1 MTNDDGDNSTASRI
15 TPRSLWTDG
24 LAMFDAA
31 AVLILYAK
39 SNREKMRLLLPIYYL
54 LGHGIEV
61 TLKAVLLENGS
72 NLEELKDDIKHNLER
87 AAHRVVN
94 LNLDPLSGF
103 VKSQTA
109 LVQRLNRYYSA
120 KVFEYRKTGHMRPPP
135 TEELAKFL
143 SDLSRLVNRCLK
155 K

>member
-1 MTNDDGDNSTASRI
+1 MTDDDASRT
-15 TPRSLWTDG
+15 TPRGLWTDG
-24 LAMFDAA
+24 EGMLDAA
-31 AVLILYAK
+31 EVLVKQQAK
-39 SNREKMRLLLPIYYL
+39 SGSWQMRLFMPTYFL

-72 NLEELKDDIKHNLER
+72 SLEELKEDIKHNLER

-94 LNLDPLSGF
+94 LNIDPLSGL
-103 VKSQTA
+103 VESKTA

-120 KVFEYRKTGHMRPPP
+120 KVFEYRKAGHMRLPS
-135 TEELAKFL
+135 TEELLLFFNGLHKLA
-143 SDLSRLVNRCLK
+143 NRCLK